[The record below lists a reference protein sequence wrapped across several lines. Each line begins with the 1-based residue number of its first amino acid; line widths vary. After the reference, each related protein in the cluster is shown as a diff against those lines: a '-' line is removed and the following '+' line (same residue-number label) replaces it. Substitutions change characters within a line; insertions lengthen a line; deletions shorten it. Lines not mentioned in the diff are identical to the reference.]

1 MLVLLTV
8 IRIEGDYAIL
18 ASETGEEITV
28 AVALLPE
35 GAGIGSILEYDFL
48 NFRLIDR

>member
-1 MLVLLTV
+1 MSIKLTF

-18 ASETGEEITV
+18 SSESGDEITV
-28 AVALLPE
+28 ALALLPE